1 LKEKLINPQL
11 KDCSI
16 YWQHSDYLP
25 LDAVVTYWC
34 ESSGFDAA
42 HCREAK
48 RSAICSAIEKKLI
61 KFRRNDGL
69 TFQDD
74 VHELAS
80 RGILQ
85 IEKDSFN
92 IWIEQFADAPVIDE
106 PLSAKERGSLLV
118 MIAVLCKEAKLEYKT
133 PSKTAKLILDMAYEM
148 GVSIG
153 ETTIENNLK
162 KIPDALERRMK

>member
-1 LKEKLINPQL
+1 MKEKLINPQL

-34 ESSGFDAA
+34 ESSGFNSE

-48 RSAICSAIEKKLI
+48 KSAIFSAIEKKLI

-92 IWIEQFADAPVIDE
+92 IWIEQFADAPVIDKS
-106 PLSAKERGSLLV
+106 LGTRERRTFLCI
-118 MIAVLCKEAKLEYKT
+118 IALLCKEAGLDYT
-133 PSKTAKLILDMAYEM
+133 QASKTGSIIMKM
-148 GVSIG
+148 GADIGLSIG
-153 ETTIENNLK
+153 ETTIAGHLRE
-162 KIPDALERRMK
+162 IPDALAGRMK